1 MPRLRQNEREQA
13 VEMLL
18 AGMAQTQI
26 ANHSNFF
33 FCGAEIF
40 NPQKENPQK
49 INVFFLVQNRRNFT
63 PQKLP
68 VVRYIL

>member
-33 FCGAEIF
+33 FAAPRFSIRR
-40 NPQKENPQK
+40 KK
-49 INVFFLVQNRRNFT
+49 IR
-63 PQKLP
+63 KK
-68 VVRYIL
+68 